1 MSTQSA
7 WSTVPHDPPGRAT
20 PAASGWA
27 SRPRYAP
34 SDFITLLWRE
44 RWLML
49 AIFLVILFAGV
60 GYALTLKK
68 SYPAQASIL
77 VQLGQEYVYEPR
89 AGDAAR
95 GAVPDTDSLVQSEVE
110 ILMSAELRERTIR
123 RIGLAALYPELG
135 VKYAAASP
143 ADKPLIM
150 AKAVEDFGKNLS
162 VGSAPDNPV
171 VRIGFEHDS
180 ATMAARAVNTLLE
193 EYLVYRRTVL
203 IQPSSPVLE
212 RQRVLFEDELQKADA
227 AYQQFLATND
237 IGDFNAQKTALTA
250 LIGQIEAQRQTA
262 EVSLRD
268 RQARLATLD
277 AQLAQVSPEIG
288 LYRDIDATAAT
299 RLAGLR
305 ATREELLSRYLP
317 TAQPVRDIEVQ
328 IAQMEAGMASGRT
341 ATEGAR
347 RVGVNPVH
355 QTLQTDRIQTAAEVA
370 ALQES
375 LAAYARQSQ
384 QATSQLQRLAAIEP
398 QYQALSMDRDVLQ
411 SSVRDFTVKERQDDA
426 ARQIASESNDNI
438 RIVDRAVPP
447 TKGESLRKP
456 VVALAFLFGLF
467 SALCAGLIR
476 VFLRPGLPTPA
487 SASRTLDLPVLG
499 AAAWKGR

>member
-7 WSTVPHDPPGRAT
+7 WTTLPHDPSGRAT
-20 PAASGWA
+20 HASGWA

-49 AIFLVILFAGV
+49 AIFLVIFGV
-60 GYALTLKK
+60 GAGFAFTLKK
-68 SYPAQASIL
+68 AYPAQASIL

-95 GAVPDTDSLVQSEVE
+95 GAVPDNDSLVQSEVE
-110 ILMSAELRERTIR
+110 ILISAQLRERTIR
-123 RIGLAALYPELG
+123 RIGLGVLYPDLG
-135 VKYAAASP
+135 EKYAAASP
-143 ADKPLIM
+143 AEKPQVM

-162 VGSAPDNPV
+162 VSSAPGNPV
-171 VRIGFEHDS
+171 VRIGFEHDD
-180 ATMAARAVNTLLE
+180 AEMAARAVNTLLE
-193 EYLVYRRTVL
+193 EYLIYRRTVL

-212 RQRVLFEDELQKADA
+212 RQRVLFEDQLDRADA
-227 AYQQFLATND
+227 AYQQFLTTND
-237 IGDFNAQKTALTA
+237 IGDFQAQKTALTT
-250 LIGQIEAQRQTA
+250 LIGQIETQRQMA
-262 EVSLRD
+262 EVTLQD

-277 AQLAQVSPEIG
+277 GQLAQVAPEIG

-299 RLAGLR
+299 KLAGLR
-305 ATREELLSRYLP
+305 TQREEMLSRYLP
-317 TAQPVRDIEVQ
+317 TSQPVRDVEAQ
-328 IAQMEAGMASGRT
+328 IAQLEAGMAGGRT
-341 ATEGAR
+341 QTEGAR
-347 RVGVNPVH
+347 RFGVNPVH

-370 ALQES
+370 ALKES
-375 LAAYARQSQ
+375 LAAYTRQAA
-384 QATSQLQRLAAIEP
+384 QATDQLQRLAAIEP
-398 QYQALSMDRDVLQ
+398 EFQALSMDRDVLQ

-426 ARQIASESNDNI
+426 ARQIASETNDNI
-438 RIVDRAVPP
+438 RIVDRAVPQ
-447 TKGESLRKP
+447 TKGKSLRKP
-456 VVALAFLFGLF
+456 VFALAFLFGLF

-499 AAAWKGR
+499 MAAYKGR

>member
-1 MSTQSA
+1 MATQSA
-7 WSTVPHDPPGRAT
+7 WTTVPHAPSGRAT
-20 PAASGWA
+20 AATVWA

-49 AIFLVILFAGV
+49 AIFLVIFIGGAGFAF
-60 GYALTLKK
+60 TLKK

-110 ILMSAELRERTIR
+110 ILTSAQLRERTIR
-123 RIGLAALYPELG
+123 KIGLATLYPELG
-135 VKYAAASP
+135 EKYAAAAP
-143 ADKPLIM
+143 AGKPQVM
-150 AKAVEDFGKNLS
+150 AKAVEDFGKNLTI
-162 VGSAPDNPV
+162 GSAPANPV
-171 VRIGFEHDS
+171 VRIGFEHDD
-180 ATMAARAVNTLLE
+180 AEMAARAVNTLLE
-193 EYLVYRRTVL
+193 EYLIYRRTVL

-212 RQRVLFEDELQKADA
+212 RQRVLFEDQLDRADA
-227 AYQQFLATND
+227 AYQSFLATND
-237 IGDFNAQKTALTA
+237 IGDFSAQKTALTN
-250 LIGQIEAQRQTA
+250 LIGQIETQRQLA
-262 EVSLRD
+262 EVTLQD

-277 AQLAQVSPEIG
+277 GQLAQVAPEIG

-299 RLAGLR
+299 KLAGLR
-305 ATREELLSRYLP
+305 AQREELLSRYLP
-317 TAQPVRDIEVQ
+317 TSQPVRDIEVQ

-347 RVGVNPVH
+347 RFGVNPVH

-370 ALQES
+370 ALQQS

-384 QATSQLQRLAAIEP
+384 EATAQLQRLAAIEP
-398 QYQALSMDRDVLQ
+398 EFQALSMDRDVLQ

-426 ARQIASESNDNI
+426 ARQIASETNDNI
-438 RIVDRAVPP
+438 RIVDRAVPS

-456 VVALAFLFGLF
+456 VFALAFLFGLF

-487 SASRTLDLPVLG
+487 SASRTLDMPVLG
-499 AAAWKGR
+499 MAAYKGR